1 MLNKAEGISLM
12 EDKMK
17 LTVKRKFLLTH
28 LVATLWTL
36 AAVAL
41 TSYPIIELTGFRASI
56 QANSFWNLTLMWIA
70 YSIAL
75 LIVYMLALGKLKS
88 PLWALAIIAL
98 TLYPIIELSRYI
110 SAYHGIF
117 PLDAFVVELGF
128 MWFYYYV
135 GVLILFTLV
144 TRNTLKRRLT

>member
-144 TRNTLKRRLT
+144 TRNTLKRRLI

>member
-1 MLNKAEGISLM
+1 MLNKAEGISIK
-12 EDKMK
+12 EGNMK
-17 LTVKRKFLLTH
+17 ITVKRKFLLTH
-28 LVATLWTL
+28 LLAALWTL

-56 QANSFWNLTLMWIA
+56 QANSFWNLTLMWAA
-70 YSIAL
+70 YFVAL

-88 PLWALAIIAL
+88 PLWVLLIIGL
-98 TLYPIIELSRYI
+98 TIYPVVELSRNI
-110 SAYHGIF
+110 SAFHGIF
-117 PLDAFVVELGF
+117 PLNAFLMELGF

-144 TRNTLKRRLT
+144 IRNTLREVP